1 MTRSCGVGTPGSV
14 SSRMP
19 HEPPR
24 STVRAMTGIE
34 SSDGIEPSVGPSGAR
49 PFGSRP
55 VPRTYLIAL
64 TDAGGTVPPEVGVVR
79 RLVDRGHQV
88 TVLAD
93 ASMADQ
99 VRATGSAVV
108 PWSVSPAGEFRDWEL
123 RTPTALARGMSD
135 RMLSGPAPGHAVDT
149 AAAIDRN
156 APDVVVTSA
165 MSLGAMIAAEAHGIR
180 FDVLIP
186 NVYPLPAPGRPPFGV
201 GLKPARGP
209 GGRLRDRAVGDL
221 GTRLID
227 RYALKP
233 INALR
238 AEYGLHPIANTW
250 DQQLHAHRLLV
261 LTSRRFDFAGTLP
274 EHVRY
279 VGPILDDPTW
289 AADEHWMPPAGDDP
303 LVLVAMS
310 STPQNHVDCLQRIAD
325 ALGTL
330 PVRGI
335 VTTGPAVPPA
345 AIRAP
350 ANVTVVAAA
359 PHTAVLRHASLV
371 ITHGGHGTVI
381 KTLAAGLPLVI
392 LHHGR
397 DQADNAARVTAR
409 GAGLSVPRRSSSAR
423 IARAVAA
430 VLSSASYREHAG
442 RLGEQVLAD
451 ASSSTLLDELESVEP
466 TQER

>member
-1 MTRSCGVGTPGSV
+1 MTDT
-14 SSRMP
+14 
-19 HEPPR
+19 
-24 STVRAMTGIE
+24 E
-34 SSDGIEPSVGPSGAR
+34 SSDGTEPRAVPSAAR
-49 PFGSRP
+49 PFESGH
-55 VPRTYLIAL
+55 VPRTYLFAL

-79 RLVDRGHQV
+79 RLVDRGHRV

-93 ASMADQ
+93 ASMADEVQ
-99 VRATGSAVV
+99 ATGAAVV
-108 PWSVSPAGEFRDWEL
+108 PWSVTPAAEFRDWEL

-149 AAAIDRN
+149 RAMLDRDP
-156 APDVVVTSA
+156 PDVVVTSA
-165 MSLGAMIAAEAHGIR
+165 MSLGAMIAAEARGIR
-180 FDVLIP
+180 FDVLMP
-186 NVYPLPAPGRPPFGV
+186 NVYPLPAPGRPPFGA

-209 GGRLRDRAVGDL
+209 GGRLRDRAIGDL

-227 RYALKP
+227 RYALEP

-238 AEYGLHPIANTW
+238 AQYGLHPIANTW
-250 DQQLHAHRLLV
+250 DQQLRAHRLLV
-261 LTSRRFDFAGTLP
+261 LTSQHFDFAGTLP

-310 STPQNHVDCLQRIAD
+310 STPQNHVDCLQRITD

-330 PVRGI
+330 PVRGLL
-335 VTTGPAVPPA
+335 TTGPAVPPD

-350 ANVTVVAAA
+350 ANVTVVATA
-359 PHTAVLRHASLV
+359 PHAAVLRHASV
-371 ITHGGHGTVI
+371 VVTHGGHGTVV

-409 GAGLSVPRRSSSAR
+409 GAGLSVPRRSSSRR
-423 IARAVAA
+423 IARAIAV
-430 VLSSASYREHAG
+430 VLSTASYRERAA
-442 RLGEQVLAD
+442 RLGEQVMAD